1 MCPLVYWKVPNVGCL
16 VAQVPICQ
24 HKKTQ
29 SHWMVPETSTSS
41 FTPKCCLAR
50 KTPEQKRALQR
61 STGLR
66 HVMGVG
72 HGVCSRR
79 EAEARKE
86 DAKEICEPV
95 YLTQYGSIRL
105 WSRDK

>member
-1 MCPLVYWKVPNVGCL
+1 MVSGNLCL
-16 VAQVPICQ
+16 QFHSQVLPRTLQ
-24 HKKTQ
+24 NKKEPYRE
-29 SHWMVPETSTSS
+29 V
-41 FTPKCCLAR
+41 LGYV
-50 KTPEQKRALQR
+50 
-61 STGLR
+61 TGW
-66 HVMGVG
+66 GWGWG

-86 DAKEICEPV
+86 EAKEIREPV